1 MMDPLSPGVTSAFV
15 TLFATIGPIETAVLF
30 VSLTSDVHRPERAR
44 LAVRSVAVAGAVLL
58 AFALG
63 GASVLAYL
71 HVTVPAFQVA
81 GGLLLFLQALTL
93 TFSSPG
99 LSSITAGEEQAA
111 REPGDIAVFPLAFP
125 IIAGPGALVAV
136 VLLMGRSDGPF
147 AKVTVIAMLAVCLVL
162 TYAAMRLGEVLTRWL
177 GRTGADVAGRIMG
190 VLLASLAVQ
199 FILDGLRA
207 ALSHPA

>member
-1 MMDPLSPGVTSAFV
+1 MDALSPSVTSAFV

-30 VSLTSDVHRPERAR
+30 VSLTSDVHRPERAK
-44 LAVRSVAVAGAVLL
+44 LAGRSVVIAGAVLL
-58 AFALG
+58 AFALC
-63 GASVLAYL
+63 GATVLEYL

-136 VLLMGRSDGPF
+136 VLLTGRAENAF
-147 AKVTVIAMLAVCLVL
+147 AKGIVVAMLVVCLAL
-162 TYAAMRLGEVLTRWL
+162 TYATMRLGEALTRWL

-207 ALSHPA
+207 ALSQPA

>member
-1 MMDPLSPGVTSAFV
+1 MEHISSSVTSAFV

-30 VSLTSDVHRPERAR
+30 VSLTSGVHRPERAQ
-44 LAVRSVAVAGAVLL
+44 LALRSVAIAGAVLL

-81 GGLLLFLQALTL
+81 GGILLFLQALTL

-99 LSSITAGEEQAA
+99 LSSINEGEEQAA

-125 IIAGPGALVAV
+125 IIAGPGALVAA
-136 VLLMGRSDGPF
+136 VLLTGRTDGAF
-147 AKVTVIAMLAVCLVL
+147 QKAAVIAMLAVCLGL
-162 TYAAMRLGEVLTRWL
+162 TYAAMRLGDLLTRWL

-190 VLLASLAVQ
+190 VLLASVAVQ
-199 FILDGLRA
+199 FVFDGLRA
-207 ALSHPA
+207 ALSQAA